1 MNHKVIK
8 ILKELG
14 LWKTFVI
21 VMILRSPFDFLNSV
35 LNANMLESFIRLTD
49 QRDSNN
55 LSRTFWVFL
64 LLTFLL
70 FAYNASIWATVAV
83 KTDMMLHRRLR
94 MKLLES
100 MLSRT
105 QQEMEEYS
113 EGDWITRINSDV
125 DKVADYLTAPINFMH
140 SMIAV
145 VNFVLSSVI
154 LILLNPT
161 LFGISIFL
169 MIPFF
174 ILNSIV
180 IVKNI
185 PKFRKNAQESFAR
198 YTNWMGPI
206 VESGDA
212 IAVFGGQDIV
222 LEKVREESEKIM
234 RENVKAH
241 KRTAWSSAV
250 TATSGMTGYILL
262 LLIGN
267 SMIGTKVRDIA
278 ELMKITQYRGHM
290 MMGIMCVNAGIN
302 NMKTN
307 LTGAVRVDEILEG
320 RDDREII
327 EKKAS

>member
-1 MNHKVIK
+1 MNHKVIR

-21 VMILRSPFDFLNSV
+21 VMILRSPFDFLNSM

-49 QRDSNN
+49 QRDGDN
-55 LSRTFWVFL
+55 LSRTFWIFL
-64 LLTFLL
+64 MFTLLL
-70 FAYNASIWATVAV
+70 FAYNASVWATVAV

-113 EGDWITRINSDV
+113 EGDWITRINNDV

-145 VNFVLSSVI
+145 VNLLFSSMI
-154 LILLNPT
+154 LIMLNPT
-161 LFGISIFL
+161 LFGVSIFL

-174 ILNSIV
+174 ILSGIV
-180 IVKNI
+180 IVRNI

-198 YTNWMGPI
+198 YTNWTAPI
-206 VESGDA
+206 VEAGDA
-212 IAVFGGQDIV
+212 ITVFDGQDIV
-222 LEKVREESEKIM
+222 LDKVREESERIM

-241 KRTAWSSAV
+241 RRTALSSAV

-267 SMIGTKVRDIA
+267 SMIGTKIKDFA

-290 MMGIMCVNAGIN
+290 MMGVMCVNSGIN

-307 LTGAVRVDEILEG
+307 LTGVVRVDEILN
-320 RDDREII
+320 DNI
-327 EKKAS
+327 K

>member
-1 MNHKVIK
+1 MNHKVIR

-35 LNANMLESFIRLTD
+35 LNANMLENFIRLTD
-49 QRDSNN
+49 QRDGDN
-55 LSRTFWVFL
+55 LSRTFRVFL
-64 LLTFLL
+64 LLTLLL

-83 KTDMMLHRRLR
+83 KTDMMLHRSLR

-113 EGDWITRINSDV
+113 EGDWITRLNSDV

-154 LILLNPT
+154 LIMLNPT
-161 LFGISIFL
+161 LFGVSLFL

-174 ILNSIV
+174 ILSSIV
-180 IVKNI
+180 IVRNI

-198 YTNWMGPI
+198 YTNWMEPI
-206 VESGDA
+206 LEAGDA
-212 IAVFGGQDIV
+212 IAVFDGQDIV
-222 LEKVREESEKIM
+222 LDKVREESEKIM

-241 KRTAWSSAV
+241 RRTAWSSAV
-250 TATSGMTGYILL
+250 SATSGMTGYILL

-267 SMIGTKVRDIA
+267 SMIGTKIKDFAGLI
-278 ELMKITQYRGHM
+278 KITQYRGRM
-290 MMGIMCVNAGIN
+290 MMGVMCVNSGIN
-302 NMKTN
+302 NMKSN
-307 LTGAVRVDEILEG
+307 LMGVVRVDEILKTETTEP
-320 RDDREII
+320 D
-327 EKKAS
+327 

>member
-1 MNHKVIK
+1 MNHKVIR

-21 VMILRSPFDFLNSV
+21 VMILRSPFDFLNSM

-49 QRDSNN
+49 QRDGDN
-55 LSRTFWVFL
+55 LSRTFWIFL
-64 LLTFLL
+64 MFTLLL
-70 FAYNASIWATVAV
+70 FAYNASVWATVAV

-105 QQEMEEYS
+105 LQEMEEYS
-113 EGDWITRINSDV
+113 EGDWITRINNDV

-145 VNFVLSSVI
+145 VNLVFSSMI
-154 LILLNPT
+154 LIMLNPT
-161 LFGISIFL
+161 LFGVSIFL

-174 ILNSIV
+174 ILSGIV
-180 IVKNI
+180 IVRNI

-198 YTNWMGPI
+198 YTNWTAPI
-206 VESGDA
+206 VEAGDA
-212 IAVFGGQDIV
+212 ITVFDGQDIV
-222 LEKVREESEKIM
+222 LDKMREESERIM

-241 KRTAWSSAV
+241 RRTALSSAV

-267 SMIGTKVRDIA
+267 SMIGTKIKDFA

-290 MMGIMCVNAGIN
+290 MMGVMCVNSGIN

-307 LTGAVRVDEILEG
+307 LTGAVRVDEILN
-320 RDDREII
+320 DNI
-327 EKKAS
+327 K

>member
-1 MNHKVIK
+1 MNHKVIR

-21 VMILRSPFDFLNSV
+21 VMILRSPFDFLNSM

-49 QRDSNN
+49 QRDGDN
-55 LSRTFWVFL
+55 LSQTFWVFL
-64 LLTFLL
+64 MFTLLL
-70 FAYNASIWATVAV
+70 FAYNASVWATVAV

-113 EGDWITRINSDV
+113 EGDWITRINNDV

-145 VNFVLSSVI
+145 VNLVFSSMI
-154 LILLNPT
+154 LIMLNPT
-161 LFGISIFL
+161 LFGVSIFL

-174 ILNSIV
+174 ILSGIV
-180 IVKNI
+180 IVRNI

-198 YTNWMGPI
+198 YTNWTAPI
-206 VESGDA
+206 VEAGDA
-212 IAVFGGQDIV
+212 ITVFDGQDIV
-222 LEKVREESEKIM
+222 LDKVREESERIM

-241 KRTAWSSAV
+241 RRTALSSAV

-267 SMIGTKVRDIA
+267 SMIGTKIKDFA

-290 MMGIMCVNAGIN
+290 MMGVMCVNSGIN
-302 NMKTN
+302 NLKTN
-307 LTGAVRVDEILEG
+307 LTGAVRVDEILN
-320 RDDREII
+320 DNI
-327 EKKAS
+327 K

>member
-1 MNHKVIK
+1 MNHKVIR

-21 VMILRSPFDFLNSV
+21 VMILRSPFDFLNSM

-49 QRDSNN
+49 QRDGDN
-55 LSRTFWVFL
+55 LSRTFWIFL
-64 LLTFLL
+64 MFTLLL
-70 FAYNASIWATVAV
+70 FAYNASVWATVAV

-113 EGDWITRINSDV
+113 EGDWITRINNDV
-125 DKVADYLTAPINFMH
+125 DKVADYMTAPINFMH

-145 VNFVLSSVI
+145 VNLEFSSMI
-154 LILLNPT
+154 LIMLNPT
-161 LFGISIFL
+161 LFGVSIFL

-174 ILNSIV
+174 ILSGIV
-180 IVKNI
+180 IVRNI

-198 YTNWMGPI
+198 YTNWTAPI
-206 VESGDA
+206 VEAGDA
-212 IAVFGGQDIV
+212 ITVFDGQDIV
-222 LEKVREESEKIM
+222 LDKVREESERIM

-241 KRTAWSSAV
+241 RRTALSSAV

-267 SMIGTKVRDIA
+267 SMIGTKIKDFA

-290 MMGIMCVNAGIN
+290 MMGVMCVNSGIN

-307 LTGAVRVDEILEG
+307 LTGAVRVDEILN
-320 RDDREII
+320 DNI
-327 EKKAS
+327 K

>member
-1 MNHKVIK
+1 MNRKVIR

-21 VMILRSPFDFLNSV
+21 VMILRSPFDFLNSM

-49 QRDSNN
+49 QRDGDN
-55 LSRTFWVFL
+55 LSQTFWVFL
-64 LLTFLL
+64 MFTLLL
-70 FAYNASIWATVAV
+70 FAYNASVWATVAV

-145 VNFVLSSVI
+145 VNLVFSSMI
-154 LILLNPT
+154 LIMLNPT
-161 LFGISIFL
+161 LFGVSVFL

-174 ILNSIV
+174 ILSGIV
-180 IVKNI
+180 IVRNI

-198 YTNWMGPI
+198 YTNWTAPI
-206 VESGDA
+206 VEAGDA
-212 IAVFGGQDIV
+212 INVFDGQDIV
-222 LEKVREESEKIM
+222 LDKVREESERIM

-241 KRTAWSSAV
+241 RRTALSSAV

-267 SMIGTKVRDIA
+267 SMIGTKIKDFA

-290 MMGIMCVNAGIN
+290 MMGVMCVNSGIN

-307 LTGAVRVDEILEG
+307 LTGAVRVDEILN
-320 RDDREII
+320 DNI
-327 EKKAS
+327 K

>member
-1 MNHKVIK
+1 MNHKVIR

-21 VMILRSPFDFLNSV
+21 VMILRSPFDFLNSM

-49 QRDSNN
+49 QRYGDN
-55 LSRTFWVFL
+55 LSRTFWIFL
-64 LLTFLL
+64 MFTLLL
-70 FAYNASIWATVAV
+70 FAYNASVWATVAV

-113 EGDWITRINSDV
+113 EGDWITRINNDV
-125 DKVADYLTAPINFMH
+125 DKVADYMTAPINFMH

-145 VNFVLSSVI
+145 VNLVFSSMI
-154 LILLNPT
+154 LIMLNPT
-161 LFGISIFL
+161 LFGVSIFL

-174 ILNSIV
+174 ILSGIV
-180 IVKNI
+180 IVRNI

-198 YTNWMGPI
+198 YTNWTAPI
-206 VESGDA
+206 VEAGDA
-212 IAVFGGQDIV
+212 ITVFDGQDIV
-222 LEKVREESEKIM
+222 LDKVREESERIM

-241 KRTAWSSAV
+241 RRTALSSAV

-267 SMIGTKVRDIA
+267 SMIGTKIKDFA

-290 MMGIMCVNAGIN
+290 MMGVMCVNSGIN

-307 LTGAVRVDEILEG
+307 LTGAVRVDEILN
-320 RDDREII
+320 DNI
-327 EKKAS
+327 K

>member
-1 MNHKVIK
+1 MNHKVIR

-21 VMILRSPFDFLNSV
+21 VMILRSPFDFLNSM

-49 QRDSNN
+49 QRDGDN
-55 LSRTFWVFL
+55 LSRTFWIFL
-64 LLTFLL
+64 MFTLLL
-70 FAYNASIWATVAV
+70 FAYNASVWATVAV

-113 EGDWITRINSDV
+113 EGDWITRINNDV

-145 VNFVLSSVI
+145 VNLVFSSMI
-154 LILLNPT
+154 LIMLNPT
-161 LFGISIFL
+161 LFGVSIFL

-174 ILNSIV
+174 ILSGIV
-180 IVKNI
+180 IVRNI

-198 YTNWMGPI
+198 YTNWTAPI
-206 VESGDA
+206 VEAGDA
-212 IAVFGGQDIV
+212 ITVFDGQDIV
-222 LEKVREESEKIM
+222 LDKVREESERIM

-241 KRTAWSSAV
+241 RRTALSSAV

-267 SMIGTKVRDIA
+267 SMIGTKIKDFA

-290 MMGIMCVNAGIN
+290 MMGVMCVNSGIN

-307 LTGAVRVDEILEG
+307 LTGVVRVDEILN
-320 RDDREII
+320 DNI
-327 EKKAS
+327 K

>member
-1 MNHKVIK
+1 MNHKVIR

-21 VMILRSPFDFLNSV
+21 VMILRSPFDFLNSM

-49 QRDSNN
+49 QRDGDN
-55 LSRTFWVFL
+55 LSQTFWVFL
-64 LLTFLL
+64 MFTLLL
-70 FAYNASIWATVAV
+70 FAYNASVWATVAV

-113 EGDWITRINSDV
+113 EGDWITRINNDV

-145 VNFVLSSVI
+145 VNLVFSSMI
-154 LILLNPT
+154 LIMLNPT
-161 LFGISIFL
+161 LFGVSIFL
-169 MIPFF
+169 IIPFF
-174 ILNSIV
+174 ILSGIV
-180 IVKNI
+180 IVRNI

-198 YTNWMGPI
+198 YTNWTAPI
-206 VESGDA
+206 VEAGDA
-212 IAVFGGQDIV
+212 ITVFDGQDIV
-222 LEKVREESEKIM
+222 LDKVREESERIM

-241 KRTAWSSAV
+241 RRTALSSAV

-267 SMIGTKVRDIA
+267 SMIGTKIKDFA

-290 MMGIMCVNAGIN
+290 MMGVMCVNSGIN

-307 LTGAVRVDEILEG
+307 LTGAVRVDEILN
-320 RDDREII
+320 DNI
-327 EKKAS
+327 K

>member
-1 MNHKVIK
+1 M
-8 ILKELG
+8 
-14 LWKTFVI
+14 
-21 VMILRSPFDFLNSV
+21 

-49 QRDSNN
+49 QRDGDN
-55 LSRTFWVFL
+55 LSRTFWIFL
-64 LLTFLL
+64 MFTLLL
-70 FAYNASIWATVAV
+70 FAYNASVWATVAV

-113 EGDWITRINSDV
+113 EGDWITRINNDV
-125 DKVADYLTAPINFMH
+125 DKVAE
-140 SMIAV
+140 
-145 VNFVLSSVI
+145 
-154 LILLNPT
+154 NPT
-161 LFGISIFL
+161 LFGVSIFL

-174 ILNSIV
+174 ILSSIV
-180 IVKNI
+180 IVRNI

-198 YTNWMGPI
+198 YTNWTAPI
-206 VESGDA
+206 VEAGDA
-212 IAVFGGQDIV
+212 ITVFDGQDIV
-222 LEKVREESEKIM
+222 LDKMREESERIM

-241 KRTAWSSAV
+241 RRTALSSAV

-267 SMIGTKVRDIA
+267 SMIGTKIKDFA

-290 MMGIMCVNAGIN
+290 MMGVMCVNSGIN

-307 LTGAVRVDEILEG
+307 LTGVVRVDEILN
-320 RDDREII
+320 DNI
-327 EKKAS
+327 K

>member
-1 MNHKVIK
+1 MNHKVIR

-21 VMILRSPFDFLNSV
+21 VMILRSPFDFLNSM

-49 QRDSNN
+49 QRDGDN
-55 LSRTFWVFL
+55 LSRTFWIFL
-64 LLTFLL
+64 MFTLLL
-70 FAYNASIWATVAV
+70 FAYNASVWATVAV

-113 EGDWITRINSDV
+113 EGDWITRINNDV

-145 VNFVLSSVI
+145 FNLVFSSMI
-154 LILLNPT
+154 LIMLNPT
-161 LFGISIFL
+161 LFGVSIFL

-174 ILNSIV
+174 ILSGIV
-180 IVKNI
+180 IVRNI

-198 YTNWMGPI
+198 YTNWTAPI
-206 VESGDA
+206 VEAGDA
-212 IAVFGGQDIV
+212 ITVFDGQDIV
-222 LEKVREESEKIM
+222 LDKVREESERIM

-241 KRTAWSSAV
+241 RRTALSSAV

-267 SMIGTKVRDIA
+267 SMIGTKIKDFA

-290 MMGIMCVNAGIN
+290 MMGVMCVNSGIN

-307 LTGAVRVDEILEG
+307 LTGAVRVDEILN
-320 RDDREII
+320 DNI
-327 EKKAS
+327 K

>member
-1 MNHKVIK
+1 MNRKVTK
-8 ILKELG
+8 ILKELR
-14 LWKTFVI
+14 LWKTFVV

-49 QRDSNN
+49 RRDGDN
-55 LSRTFWVFL
+55 LTRAFWIFL
-64 LLTFLL
+64 LLTLLL

-94 MKLLES
+94 MKILES

-174 ILNSIV
+174 ILSSIV

-198 YTNWMGPI
+198 YTNWMEPI

-212 IAVFGGQDIV
+212 IAVFNGQDIV
-222 LEKVREESEKIM
+222 LDKVREESEKIM

-267 SMIGTKVRDIA
+267 SMIGTKVRDFA
-278 ELMKITQYRGHM
+278 QLMKITQYRGHM
-290 MMGIMCVNAGIN
+290 MMGIMCVNAGVN

-320 RDDREII
+320 
-327 EKKAS
+327 EKQHG

>member
-1 MNHKVIK
+1 MNHKVIR

-21 VMILRSPFDFLNSV
+21 VMILRSPFDFLNSM

-49 QRDSNN
+49 QRDGDN
-55 LSRTFWVFL
+55 LSQTFWVFL
-64 LLTFLL
+64 MFTLLL
-70 FAYNASIWATVAV
+70 FAYNASVWATVAV

-113 EGDWITRINSDV
+113 EGDWITRINNDV

-145 VNFVLSSVI
+145 VNLVFSSMI
-154 LILLNPT
+154 LIMLNPT
-161 LFGISIFL
+161 LFGVSIFL

-174 ILNSIV
+174 ILSGIV
-180 IVKNI
+180 IVRNI

-198 YTNWMGPI
+198 YTNWTAPI
-206 VESGDA
+206 VEAGDA
-212 IAVFGGQDIV
+212 ITVFDGQDIV
-222 LEKVREESEKIM
+222 LDKVREESERIM

-241 KRTAWSSAV
+241 RRTALSSAV

-267 SMIGTKVRDIA
+267 SMIGTKIKDFA

-290 MMGIMCVNAGIN
+290 MMGVMCVNSGIN

-307 LTGAVRVDEILEG
+307 LTGVVRVDEILN
-320 RDDREII
+320 DNI
-327 EKKAS
+327 K